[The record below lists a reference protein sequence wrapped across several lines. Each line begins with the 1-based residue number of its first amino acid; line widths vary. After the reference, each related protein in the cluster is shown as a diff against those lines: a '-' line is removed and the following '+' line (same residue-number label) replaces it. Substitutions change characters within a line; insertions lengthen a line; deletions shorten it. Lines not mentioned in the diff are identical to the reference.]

1 MRTLTVLMLATGLV
15 VLAGCSDPAP
25 SEDSEQPLEQAHRAL
40 DKARDVEDQLQ
51 QAARRQAEDIDRQAG
66 GDDGG

>member
-1 MRTLTVLMLATGLV
+1 MKIIAILMLLAG
-15 VLAGCSDPAP
+15 LAGCTDPAP
-25 SEDSEQPLEQAHRAL
+25 TEDAGQPLEQAHRAL

-66 GDDGG
+66 GDGG